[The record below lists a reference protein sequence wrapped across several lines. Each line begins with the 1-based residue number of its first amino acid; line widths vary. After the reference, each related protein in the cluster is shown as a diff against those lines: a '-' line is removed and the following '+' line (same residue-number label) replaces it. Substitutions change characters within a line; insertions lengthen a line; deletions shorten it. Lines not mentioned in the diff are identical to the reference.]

1 MVKEKWAK
9 YYAGLMMIQGIKKIG
24 FYSLVALIIFSGQ
37 FLLNH
42 GLVTGQPPEIKQHT
56 LSGRPVMPMFN
67 HEPAIIY
74 FWAEW
79 CGICNMMQAPITA
92 ISQDV
97 PVITIAVKSGADS
110 KVQHYLESGALKW
123 NVVNDPFGEI
133 AKQYQT
139 RGVPS
144 IFILDEKGEIVLTS
158 TGYVS
163 EIGLRLRLW
172 IVRNIY

>member
-1 MVKEKWAK
+1 MVKAKWAK
-9 YYAGLMMIQGIKKIG
+9 YYARFMMMQGIKKIG
-24 FYSLVALIIFSGQ
+24 FYTLVALIIFSGQ

-56 LSGRPVMPMFN
+56 ISGQPVMPILN
-67 HEPAIIY
+67 RGPAIIY

-79 CGICNMMQAPITA
+79 CGICKMMKAPITA
-92 ISQDV
+92 ISQDI

-110 KVQHYLESGALKW
+110 IVQNYLELGTLNW

-133 AKQYQT
+133 AEQYQT

-144 IFILDEKGEIVLTS
+144 IFILDEKGKIVLTS
-158 TGYVS
+158 TGYTS

-172 IVRNIY
+172 IVRNVY